1 MHTLITGGAGFIG
14 SHMIERLVAAGDQ
27 ITVIDDLSTGR
38 VENIQHSL
46 KTGRCKLI
54 VSSVMERD
62 LVDRLVDECDRVF
75 HLAAAV
81 GVKLIVEQ
89 PVHTIQTNIH
99 GSEVVLGAAAKYR
112 KPIFIASTSEVYGK
126 GTKVPFREDDDV
138 VYGNTT
144 LRRWSY
150 AVSKA
155 IDEFLALAYY
165 EKVGLPV
172 VVARLF
178 NTVGPRQTGMYGMVV
193 PRFVEAALNNKPLRV
208 FGDGQQTR
216 CFGDVADVV
225 GAIIKLLEE
234 PQAHG
239 QVFNIGNNTPI
250 SIENLAKRVIELT
263 GSTSKIEYV
272 PYEEAY
278 APGFDDM
285 RVREPSLEK
294 TRAMIGYKPTYTLDQ
309 TLNRIIES
317 IRQER
322 NAKAQR
328 KAAVPALA

>member
-38 VENIQHSL
+38 VENIQHML

-62 LVDRLVDECDRVF
+62 LVDRLVDETDRVF

-99 GSEVVLGAAAKYR
+99 GSEVVLSSAAKYR

-172 VVARLF
+172 VIARLF

-193 PRFVEAALNNKPLRV
+193 PRFIESALANKPLRV

-234 PQAHG
+234 PHAHG
-239 QVFNIGNNTPI
+239 QVFNVGNNTPI

-263 GSTSKIEYV
+263 GSSSRIEYV

-285 RVREPSLEK
+285 RVREPALD
-294 TRAMIGYKPTYTLDQ
+294 RIHAMIGYKPTYTLDQ
-309 TLNRIIES
+309 TLSRIIES
-317 IRQER
+317 MRQER
-322 NAKAQR
+322 SARAQR
-328 KAAVPALA
+328 KALVAAMA

>member
-14 SHMIERLVAAGDQ
+14 SHMIERLIAAGDQ
-27 ITVIDDLSTGR
+27 ITIIDDLSTGR
-38 VENIQHSL
+38 VENIQHML

-54 VSSVMERD
+54 VSSVMERE
-62 LVDRLVDECDRVF
+62 LVDRLVDETDRVF

-99 GSEVVLGAAAKYR
+99 GSEVVLSAAAKYR

-126 GTKVPFREDDDV
+126 GVKIPFREDDDV

-193 PRFVEAALNNKPLRV
+193 PRFVESALNNKPLRV

-225 GAIIKLLEE
+225 GAIIKLIEE
-234 PQAHG
+234 PNAYG
-239 QVFNIGNNTPI
+239 QVFNIGSNTPI
-250 SIENLAKRVIELT
+250 SIENLAKRVIALT
-263 GSTSKIEYV
+263 GSSSTIEYI

-294 TRAMIGYKPTYTLDQ
+294 VRAAIGYKPTYTLDQ

-317 IRQER
+317 MKQER
-322 NAKAQR
+322 AAKSQR
-328 KAAVPALA
+328 KAATGATA

>member
-27 ITVIDDLSTGR
+27 ITVVDDLSTGR

-193 PRFVEAALNNKPLRV
+193 PRFVESALNNKPLRV

-234 PQAHG
+234 PHAHG

-263 GSTSKIEYV
+263 GSSSKIEYI

-294 TRAMIGYKPTYTLDQ
+294 IKAMIGYKPTYTLDQ
-309 TLNRIIES
+309 TLNRIIDWMK
-317 IRQER
+317 QER
-322 NAKAQR
+322 GAKAQR
-328 KAAVPALA
+328 KTVVGAMA

>member
-27 ITVIDDLSTGR
+27 ITVVDDLSTGR

-54 VSSVMERD
+54 VSSVLERD

-193 PRFVEAALNNKPLRV
+193 PRFVESALNNKPLRV

-234 PQAHG
+234 PHAHG

-263 GSTSKIEYV
+263 GSSSKIEYI

-294 TRAMIGYKPTYTLDQ
+294 IKAMIGYKPTYTLDQ
-309 TLNRIIES
+309 TLNRIIDWMK
-317 IRQER
+317 QER
-322 NAKAQR
+322 GAKAQR
-328 KAAVPALA
+328 KTVVGAMA

>member
-172 VVARLF
+172 VIARLF

-193 PRFVEAALNNKPLRV
+193 PRFVESALNNKPLRV

-216 CFGDVADVV
+216 CFGDVSDVV
-225 GAIIKLLEE
+225 GAIIRLLEE
-234 PQAHG
+234 PHSHG

-263 GSTSKIEYV
+263 GSSSKIEHV

-285 RVREPSLEK
+285 RVREPSLDK
-294 TRAMIGYKPTYTLDQ
+294 IAAAIGYKPTYTLDQ
-309 TLNRIIES
+309 TLNRIIKS
-317 IRQER
+317 MRQER
-322 NAKAQR
+322 SAKAQR
-328 KAAVPALA
+328 K

>member
-38 VENIQHSL
+38 VENIQHML

-54 VSSVMERD
+54 VSSVMDRD
-62 LVDRLVDECDRVF
+62 LVDRLVDQADRVF

-99 GSEVVLGAAAKYR
+99 GSEVVLSSAAKYR

-138 VYGNTT
+138 MYGNTT

-155 IDEFLALAYY
+155 VDEFLALAYY

-193 PRFVEAALNNKPLRV
+193 PRFIESALANKPLRV

-225 GAIIKLLEE
+225 GAIIRLLEE
-234 PQAHG
+234 PHAHG

-294 TRAMIGYKPTYTLDQ
+294 IRAMIGYKPTYTLDQ
-309 TLNRIIES
+309 TLNRIVES
-317 IRQER
+317 VKQER